1 MPLSERCVLWT
12 KRTVS
17 KADQTTEVRHIMETQ
32 TRFRVEVKRPDETKE
47 YLLKLDLETPEGES
61 IDYPRLRAAQTI
73 KLNFLVDVPLEKF
86 REVSEAETSK
96 MKLQPVPSSRHD
108 TSLWEI
114 LS

>member
-1 MPLSERCVLWT
+1 
-12 KRTVS
+12 
-17 KADQTTEVRHIMETQ
+17 MESQ
-32 TRFRVEVKRPDETKE
+32 QARFRVQVKHPDKTKE

-73 KLNFLVDVPLEKF
+73 KLNFLIDVPPERF
-86 REVSEAETSK
+86 REVSETEASK

>member
-1 MPLSERCVLWT
+1 MKGMSQRQT
-12 KRTVS
+12 KQQKSNHV
-17 KADQTTEVRHIMETQ
+17 METQQ
-32 TRFRVEVKRPDETKE
+32 TRFRVEVKHPDETKD
-47 YLLKLDLETPEGES
+47 YLLKLDSETPDGES

-73 KLNFLVDVPLEKF
+73 KLNFLVDILQDKF
-86 REVSEAETSK
+86 REVSEADASK

>member
-1 MPLSERCVLWT
+1 M
-12 KRTVS
+12 KRAVS
-17 KADQTTEVRHIMETQ
+17 KADQTTEVIHIMETQ

-47 YLLKLDLETPEGES
+47 YLLKLDLETAEGES

-73 KLNFLVDVPLEKF
+73 KLNFLVDVPQENF
-86 REVSEAETSK
+86 REVSEAEVSK
-96 MKLQPVPSSRHD
+96 MKLQSLPSSRHD

>member
-1 MPLSERCVLWT
+1 
-12 KRTVS
+12 
-17 KADQTTEVRHIMETQ
+17 METQ
-32 TRFRVEVKRPDETKE
+32 THFRAEVKHPDKTKE

-73 KLNFLVDVPLEKF
+73 KLIFIVDIPQGKF
-86 REVSEAETSK
+86 REVSEAEVSK
-96 MKLQPVPSSRHD
+96 MKLQPLPSSRHD

>member
-1 MPLSERCVLWT
+1 
-12 KRTVS
+12 
-17 KADQTTEVRHIMETQ
+17 METQ
-32 TRFRVEVKRPDETKE
+32 QARFRVEVKRPDETKE
-47 YLLKLDLETPEGES
+47 YLLKLDLETAEGES

-73 KLNFLVDVPLEKF
+73 KLIFLVDIPIEKF
-86 REVSEAETSK
+86 REVSEAEASK